1 MDYLGN
7 GLMNYLVTGAQ
18 GFLGAKVVKAL
29 RAAGCKVTPTGRH
42 DINDVFGCDLTVASQ
57 VGKLVDKVDPH
68 LIIHCAAHVPKKT
81 AEYQD
86 DLSANEN
93 LHMVKM
99 LVASTE
105 CPLIFISSMTVYGAE
120 RDRPVVEEDAGD
132 PTSAYGYGKW
142 QAEQLLKAEA
152 RSSLSIRIPGLF
164 GGSRKSGLVY
174 NFMHGV
180 KYAHD
185 FSLPEFP
192 VLWAAMHVDDA
203 AGSIAKIASEGIQ
216 SIEAIH
222 LAYRG
227 SYSIESLVSN
237 VGAIYGRQLDC
248 PVKQPKI
255 EFDLTRAD
263 MRRAVPSTSF
273 FESLQKYSAEI

>member
-1 MDYLGN
+1 
-7 GLMNYLVTGAQ
+7 MNYLVTGAQ
-18 GFLGAKVVKAL
+18 GFLGAKVVEAL

-42 DINDVFGCDLTVASQ
+42 DINDVVGCDLTVASQ
-57 VGKLVDKVDPH
+57 VGQLVEKADPH
-68 LIIHCAAHVPKKT
+68 LIIHCAAHVPKKIE
-81 AEYQD
+81 EYQD
-86 DLSANEN
+86 DLSANKS

-105 CPLIFISSMTVYGAE
+105 CPLIFILSMTVYGE
-120 RDRPVVEEDAGD
+120 ELDRPVVEEDAGV
-132 PTSAYGYGKW
+132 PTPIYGYGKW
-142 QAEQLLKAEA
+142 QNEQLLKATA
-152 RSSLSIRIPGLF
+152 HSSLSIRIPGLF
-164 GGSRKSGLVY
+164 GESRKSGLIY

-203 AGSIAKIASEGIQ
+203 AGSIARTASEGIQ
-216 SIEAIH
+216 NIGAIH
-222 LAYRG
+222 IAYRG
-227 SYSIESLVSN
+227 SYSIETLVSN
-237 VGAIYGRQLDC
+237 VGAIYGRKLDC
-248 PVKQPKI
+248 PIKQPKI

-273 FESLQKYSAEI
+273 LESLQKYSADI